1 MDKKTTDIVAYFT
14 IFGWIAAYVAGDK
27 ESSRFHLNQAL
38 VINLTLIIITVL
50 TRIPVIR
57 ILAVVLEFVAV
68 MLWIMGILY
77 AVKEQENEVP
87 LLGGIK
93 LLK

>member
-14 IFGWIAAYVAGDK
+14 IFGWVAAYVAGDK